1 MNKVKTTKVKATAK
15 KKVTTAKPK
24 AKATTATK
32 KKTTTAK
39 PKATATKKATTVKP
53 KVKATTTKKATT
65 TTKKKVT
72 TAKPKAK
79 ATTTKKAT
87 AKPKVKTTTAK
98 KPATKKA
105 TTKKATA
112 KVKATATTKKKTTTA
127 KPAVKRAGP
136 KFKRGYKVTLINKEL
151 VLNGTKDLYEL
162 YEVTGPKVDKTR
174 WFVDEESVQ
183 LFIAKCEQSHIEAN
197 ALAGKGHQFVKGVIS
212 ETKELM
218 AASELPELNS
228 EVADDR
234 YVAKNKEDNDK

>member
-39 PKATATKKATTVKP
+39 PKATATKKAT
-53 KVKATTTKKATT
+53 A

-98 KPATKKA
+98 KATTKKA

-136 KFKRGYKVTLINKEL
+136 KFKRGYKVTLVNKEL
-151 VLNGTKDLYEL
+151 VLDGVRDLYEL